1 MPEAVIV
8 AATRSPI
15 GRARKGSLKDVRPD
29 DLAAQTI
36 RAALDQVPQL
46 DPATIDDLQL
56 GCAIPEGYQG
66 GNLARTVAVKL
77 GLDTV
82 PGATVTR
89 FCASSIQTTRA
100 AFHAIVSG
108 EARAVISAGVESI
121 SLSTGKLMEEDARDP
136 QFKAAWERTDK
147 RASREIPAPWHDP
160 REDGELPDAYI
171 AMGQTAENVAELR
184 GITSRRPSG
193 LRKTR

>member
-36 RAALDQVPQL
+36 RAALDQVPHL

-77 GLDTV
+77 GLT
-82 PGATVTR
+82 PCR
-89 FCASSIQTTRA
+89 
-100 AFHAIVSG
+100 
-108 EARAVISAGVESI
+108 
-121 SLSTGKLMEEDARDP
+121 RDRHP
-136 QFKAAWERTDK
+136 LLRLL
-147 RASREIPAPWHDP
+147 DP
-160 REDGELPDAYI
+160 DHPRRLPRDR
-171 AMGQTAENVAELR
+171 LR
-184 GITSRRPSG
+184 
-193 LRKTR
+193 

>member
-89 FCASSIQTTRA
+89 F
-100 AFHAIVSG
+100 
-108 EARAVISAGVESI
+108 
-121 SLSTGKLMEEDARDP
+121 
-136 QFKAAWERTDK
+136 
-147 RASREIPAPWHDP
+147 
-160 REDGELPDAYI
+160 
-171 AMGQTAENVAELR
+171 
-184 GITSRRPSG
+184 
-193 LRKTR
+193 